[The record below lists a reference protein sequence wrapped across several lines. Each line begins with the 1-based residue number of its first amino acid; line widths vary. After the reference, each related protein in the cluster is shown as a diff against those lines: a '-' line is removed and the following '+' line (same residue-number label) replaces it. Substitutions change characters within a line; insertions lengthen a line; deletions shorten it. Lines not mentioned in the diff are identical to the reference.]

1 MSIKILRS
9 ICLIIILTSCS
20 SHKRTLIY
28 SSLAG
33 GLTGAMAGSALSPDA
48 YSRPYN
54 AAVFGGVGV
63 VAGALVGHLLYQDD
77 PRNKKLDNILLD
89 DEQKLNHSRKN
100 EDEKLAVGPVAI
112 EMNFSPKERS
122 DIPQV
127 DLPDK
132 LKDKVAKPYLIKHT
146 SPETYLE
153 KDGHTYYIPPV
164 EIYEHTTEKK
174 L

>member
-1 MSIKILRS
+1 MRIKNLRLM
-9 ICLIIILTSCS
+9 CLLIILASCS
-20 SHKRTLIY
+20 SYKRTLIY

-33 GLTGAMAGSALSPDA
+33 GLTGAMAGAALSPDA

-63 VAGALVGHLLYQDD
+63 VTGALIGHLLYQDD
-77 PRNKKLDNILLD
+77 PRNKKLDNMLLD
-89 DEQKLNHSRKN
+89 DEQKLNHARKY
-100 EDEKLAVGPVAI
+100 EDEKLAVGPVEI

-132 LKDKVAKPYLIKHT
+132 LKDKVAKPYVIKHT

-153 KDGHTYYIPPV
+153 KNGHTYYIPSV
-164 EIYEHTTEKK
+164 EIYEHTSEKK
-174 L
+174 